1 MTVMAENSAK
11 DDAAGLQIASRM
23 TSQINGLTQG
33 NRNANDGI
41 SMCQVAEGATEEITS
56 MLQRMRTLAIQSAN
70 GTNADSER
78 DAIQQEVNQL
88 SLEIQ
93 RIGEQTTFGGTLHV
107 LNGSIGTLDKDG
119 NLTDTFTK
127 FQVGSHSDQTVTA
140 TFSDLTFAGLL
151 NYTQQ
156 TGVKD
161 TASGQSIAFATA
173 AARPAAG
180 ATSQNVVLKKI
191 DDQDHDGLTGWN
203 KDDKKVGNAGAG
215 NTKKEIKTSD
225 GKTDGKLFSI
235 SMTSHANAEA
245 AIKCLD
251 VMINHVD
258 SERAQWGA
266 VENRL
271 SSTINNQS
279 HPAGSLLRPDPGEQ
293 LDPDCAL
300 APPGRVIAGKR
311 ILTPELFARP
321 LLPRRVLFGE
331 TLLIYGGVLFDRIRK
346 AVLRRKCRTLVF
358 PAAWRTAPQA
368 GGVAAYSCVRKMPLA
383 LLFFLSFSLAEDSFP
398 YVIDQLLNLLCF
410 PGLRPVP
417 LER

>member
-1 MTVMAENSAK
+1 MALYVNTNTSSLRAQNALAKATSKLTGSYEKLSTGKRINSAK

-107 LNGSIGTLDKDG
+107 LNGSIGTVNDKG
-119 NLTDTFTK
+119 ELTDTFTK

-151 NYTQQ
+151 NYAQQ
-156 TGVKD
+156 DGVIDPATGD
-161 TASGQSIAFATA
+161 AIAFAQSATHA
-173 AARPAAG
+173 DAKAAG
-180 ATSQNVVLKKI
+180 ADPKEDPATPATQNVVLKKI
-191 DDQDHDGLTGWN
+191 DDQDHDGLTGW
-203 KDDKKVGNAGAG
+203 DKSDMKVGHPGKG
-215 NTKKEIKTSD
+215 NTKKAITDSTGGTS
-225 GKTDGKLFSI
+225 GKLFAI

-279 HPAGSLLRPDPGEQ
+279 NTITNVSDARSRIEDVDFAAETAQLTQQNVIQQAASSVLTQANSSTQIALSLLQ
-293 LDPDCAL
+293 
-300 APPGRVIAGKR
+300 
-311 ILTPELFARP
+311 
-321 LLPRRVLFGE
+321 
-331 TLLIYGGVLFDRIRK
+331 GG
-346 AVLRRKCRTLVF
+346 
-358 PAAWRTAPQA
+358 
-368 GGVAAYSCVRKMPLA
+368 
-383 LLFFLSFSLAEDSFP
+383 
-398 YVIDQLLNLLCF
+398 
-410 PGLRPVP
+410 
-417 LER
+417 

>member
-1 MTVMAENSAK
+1 MALYVNTNTSSLRAQNALAKATSKLTGSYEKLSTGKRINSAK

-41 SMCQVAEGATEEITS
+41 SMCQVAEGATEEITN

-107 LNGSIGTLDKDG
+107 LNGSIGTVNDKG
-119 NLTDTFTK
+119 ELTDTFTK

-203 KDDKKVGNAGAG
+203 RGDMKVGHPGKG
-215 NTKKEIKTSD
+215 NTKEEITAIGSD
-225 GKTDGKLFSI
+225 GKPASDGKLFSI

-279 HPAGSLLRPDPGEQ
+279 NTITNVSDARSRIEDVDFAAETAQLTQQNVIQQAASSVLTQANSSTQIALSLLQ
-293 LDPDCAL
+293 
-300 APPGRVIAGKR
+300 
-311 ILTPELFARP
+311 
-321 LLPRRVLFGE
+321 
-331 TLLIYGGVLFDRIRK
+331 GG
-346 AVLRRKCRTLVF
+346 
-358 PAAWRTAPQA
+358 
-368 GGVAAYSCVRKMPLA
+368 
-383 LLFFLSFSLAEDSFP
+383 
-398 YVIDQLLNLLCF
+398 
-410 PGLRPVP
+410 
-417 LER
+417 

>member
-1 MTVMAENSAK
+1 MALYVNTNTSSLRAQNALAKATSKLTGSYEKLSTGKRINSAK

-107 LNGSIGTLDKDG
+107 LNGSIGTIKDDKGTLD
-119 NLTDTFTK
+119 DTFTK

-151 NYTQQ
+151 NYAQQ
-156 TGVKD
+156 EGVIDPATGD
-161 TASGQSIAFATA
+161 AIAFAKSASHA
-173 AARPAAG
+173 AANLADATAGTKASPA
-180 ATSQNVVLKKI
+180 TQNVVLKNI
-191 DDQDHDGLTGWN
+191 TDQDHDGLTGWD
-203 KDDKKVGNAGAG
+203 KDDKKVGHPGKG
-215 NTKKEIKTSD
+215 NTKKYITDSTGGTS
-225 GKTDGKLFSI
+225 GKLFAI

-279 HPAGSLLRPDPGEQ
+279 NTITNVSDARSRIEDVDFAAETAQLTQQNVIQQAASSVLTQANSSTQIALSLLQ
-293 LDPDCAL
+293 
-300 APPGRVIAGKR
+300 
-311 ILTPELFARP
+311 
-321 LLPRRVLFGE
+321 
-331 TLLIYGGVLFDRIRK
+331 GG
-346 AVLRRKCRTLVF
+346 
-358 PAAWRTAPQA
+358 
-368 GGVAAYSCVRKMPLA
+368 
-383 LLFFLSFSLAEDSFP
+383 
-398 YVIDQLLNLLCF
+398 
-410 PGLRPVP
+410 
-417 LER
+417 

>member
-1 MTVMAENSAK
+1 MALYVNTNTSSLRAQNALAKATGKLTGSYEKLSTGKRINSAK

-107 LNGSIGTLDKDG
+107 LNGSIGTVKADGTLD
-119 NLTDTFTK
+119 DTFTK

-151 NYTQQ
+151 NYAQQ
-156 TGVKD
+156 DGVIDPATGDK
-161 TASGQSIAFATA
+161 IAFAQSATHTA
-173 AARPAAG
+173 AKAAG
-180 ATSQNVVLKKI
+180 ADPVANPATPAIQNVVLKKI
-191 DDQDHDGLTGWN
+191 DDEDHDGLTGWN
-203 KDDKKVGNAGAG
+203 KGDMKVGHPGKG
-215 NTKKEIKTSD
+215 NTKKDIIDSTG
-225 GKTDGKLFSI
+225 GKDGKLFAI

-271 SSTINNQS
+271 SSTISNQS
-279 HPAGSLLRPDPGEQ
+279 NTITNVSDARSRIEDVDFAAETAQLTQQNVIQQAASSVLTQANSSTQIALSLLQ
-293 LDPDCAL
+293 
-300 APPGRVIAGKR
+300 
-311 ILTPELFARP
+311 
-321 LLPRRVLFGE
+321 
-331 TLLIYGGVLFDRIRK
+331 GG
-346 AVLRRKCRTLVF
+346 
-358 PAAWRTAPQA
+358 
-368 GGVAAYSCVRKMPLA
+368 
-383 LLFFLSFSLAEDSFP
+383 
-398 YVIDQLLNLLCF
+398 
-410 PGLRPVP
+410 
-417 LER
+417 